1 MMNQDS
7 TQAIL
12 SLKDK
17 GIPIREISRILQVSR
32 NTVRRVLRGKGQE
45 KPRRA
50 SRYEELA
57 PLIQETLKRCK
68 GNAVRVRELLLD
80 TYGHELPYSTLTRMV
95 RDLELREGARTKRSG
110 IYDLDRGRRCS
121 TTPPPI
127 Q

>member
-12 SLKDK
+12 SLKEK
-17 GIPIREISRILQVSR
+17 GIPIREISRIFKVSR

-45 KPRRA
+45 RPQRA

-68 GNAVRVRELLLD
+68 GNAVRVQEILLA
-80 TYGHELPYSTLTRMV
+80 TYGHEV
-95 RDLELREGARTKRSG
+95 RISSINRGTGAGVNLKMG
-110 IYDLDRGRRCS
+110 
-121 TTPPPI
+121 
-127 Q
+127 

>member
-17 GIPIREISRILQVSR
+17 GIPIREISRILHVSR

-45 KPRRA
+45 RSRRA

-68 GNAVRVRELLLD
+68 GNAVRVPGRSFW
-80 TYGHELPYSTLTRMV
+80 TPMGMKFPTV
-95 RDLELREGARTKRSG
+95 RSPGW
-110 IYDLDRGRRCS
+110 
-121 TTPPPI
+121 
-127 Q
+127 

>member
-17 GIPIREISRILQVSR
+17 DIPIREISRILQVSR

-45 KPRRA
+45 RSRRA

-68 GNAVRVRELLLD
+68 GNAVRVREILRD

-95 RDLELREGARTKRSG
+95 RDLELREGARTKRS
-110 IYDLDRGRRCS
+110 C
-121 TTPPPI
+121 P
-127 Q
+127 